1 MSTNNQDRTL
11 VDAIEGYIAGDN
23 AIRVDIGLSAES
35 AIKFGIIAIVTTLVC
50 LLIVKAVR

>member
-1 MSTNNQDRTL
+1 MNTNNQDRTL

>member
-1 MSTNNQDRTL
+1 MNTNNQDRTL

-35 AIKFGIIAIVTTLVC
+35 AIKLGIIAIVTTLVC